1 MGEELS
7 HLLLLASSLRNPPST
22 HTARPLK
29 IQYFQTPK
37 APAFQAEKAQLQ
49 FKSSSGPRK
58 TTATARVFSR
68 LLPFGFTQVH
78 LNSVLKLEIEQLGLQ
93 DNILDEVY
101 VEDVYRCQC
110 SDKKGILVPFRAIKP
125 LKQYLSWKA
134 ESLLKLSLISV
145 WLKTA
150 SFCIYSW

>member
-1 MGEELS
+1 M
-7 HLLLLASSLRNPPST
+7 
-22 HTARPLK
+22 
-29 IQYFQTPK
+29 
-37 APAFQAEKAQLQ
+37 
-49 FKSSSGPRK
+49 
-58 TTATARVFSR
+58 FSR